1 MVRVGD
7 KILVLGVGRLS
18 GPSSWDPSLGGDLE
32 MQCNAASGLEQ
43 GRSGVWPRW
52 ASFRGGNRGG
62 DGGEG
67 EREKLSVTLV
77 LLQVG
82 VHGSRV
88 SRLLARVGLGWG
100 VEGIFVEDKTEQDRT
115 G

>member
-1 MVRVGD
+1 MRPRGWSREGKACGQD
-7 KILVLGVGRLS
+7 GRRFAGGIELS
-18 GPSSWDPSLGGDLE
+18 
-32 MQCNAASGLEQ
+32 
-43 GRSGVWPRW
+43 
-52 ASFRGGNRGG
+52 G

-67 EREKLSVTLV
+67 ERKKLSVTLV

-115 G
+115 GQDRIGQGEMGPGKRKCY